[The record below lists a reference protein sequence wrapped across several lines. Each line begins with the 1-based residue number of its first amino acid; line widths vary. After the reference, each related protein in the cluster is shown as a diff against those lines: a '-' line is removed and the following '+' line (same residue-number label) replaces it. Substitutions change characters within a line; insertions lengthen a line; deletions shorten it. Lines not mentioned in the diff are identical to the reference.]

1 LQIHVADEVRDNL
14 SEDEVFA
21 VLEGRAVPTT
31 YRCQICQRLGDAR
44 VEPANAV
51 LWVAADGDDGPP
63 GAMLALVHGACGPSE
78 VRLIEEWAAMPHPDA
93 AFRADRPLTVVSL
106 LMDLNGDP
114 WASLTL
120 QPSAATRCLA
130 DGEVLD
136 FEHALRALVADGWG
150 DALNDVPLVE
160 GWAVHVHAGRLS
172 AVTRGDNDYWSAP
185 GSTVLP
191 DHWQRAANG
200 RGEVL
205 VVVVPPASLHGQG
218 EHYDVLGKLEARGE
232 LAAARLAL
240 RGTLDIR

>member
-1 LQIHVADEVRDNL
+1 
-14 SEDEVFA
+14 
-21 VLEGRAVPTT
+21 
-31 YRCQICQRLGDAR
+31 
-44 VEPANAV
+44 
-51 LWVAADGDDGPP
+51 
-63 GAMLALVHGACGPSE
+63 MLALVHGACGPSE
-78 VRLIEEWAAMPHPDA
+78 VRLIEEWASMPHPDA
-93 AFRADRPLTVVSL
+93 AFQEDRPLTVVSL

-150 DALNDVPLVE
+150 YALNDVPLVE
-160 GWAVHVHAGRLS
+160 GWAVEVHAGRLS
-172 AVTRGDNDYWSAP
+172 AVTRGPDDYWIAP
-185 GSTVLP
+185 GDTLLP
-191 DHWQRAANG
+191 HHWQRAANG

-240 RGTLDIR
+240 RGTLDIS